1 MPAAAAAAAHHQPKC
16 INILPYPPPPKKK
29 SNFSFCG
36 LSSAYQQRAAVS
48 VSFAGY
54 NPAHLL

>member
-16 INILPYPPPPKKK
+16 INILPYSPPQKKN
-29 SNFSFCG
+29 NFSFCG

-54 NPAHLL
+54 NPAYLL